1 MIRRKLLRGAHEW
14 IGAEE
19 LMSSLMVWMLSARN
33 ISGSFKL
40 VMRRV
45 FEGGVGCV
53 SAGML
58 DRSIDILDRLREVG
72 LDDSGVRSGDML

>member
-1 MIRRKLLRGAHEW
+1 
-14 IGAEE
+14 
-19 LMSSLMVWMLSARN
+19 MSSLMVWMLSARN